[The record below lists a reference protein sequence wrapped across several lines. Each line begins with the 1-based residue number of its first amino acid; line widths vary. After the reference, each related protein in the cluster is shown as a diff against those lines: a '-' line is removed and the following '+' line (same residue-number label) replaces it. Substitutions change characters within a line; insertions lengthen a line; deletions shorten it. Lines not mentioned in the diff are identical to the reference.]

1 MYNTQETKCFKLFEF
16 ENTTLIGTREEII
29 SHICEEYNS
38 LKEQIKKL
46 DSTNEAKEKNIKKI
60 KDDLDN
66 VKKEKNILYNNL
78 VQEKKFTSEL
88 NTEMTKINNKL
99 DNITSENDENIKKV
113 LEQNKKNEELEE
125 FIKQREDTIKEVNES
140 LIKEKNINQN
150 ISENLNLEKEKNKQL
165 NDKLDNMTLEN
176 DENMKKVLQ
185 KLESEKEANQN
196 LQSKY
201 SELEKQQQLKHKEKE
216 ELESQLKLKDE
227 ELQNAIKNFSP
238 EHFGLKFESDSKT
251 GEYDIVL
258 DITSIRD
265 LINKGWIVKYNREEG
280 KQKYLSKKDEP
291 TIVAGVIGNGNK
303 GKSFFLE
310 KLSGYKIPKGFNVKT
325 EGLSIRFGTSKEHN
339 VAILDSAGQE
349 TPLLKMEKG
358 NIIIEESNENIQKN
372 DFPNA
377 NSKSEEK
384 KGTNDGNN
392 DNKEITIN
400 NNTTNKPKKGKISE
414 DEENIEFEQY
424 SRDKLIT
431 EFFLQKFIIWKSDV
445 LILVVGN
452 ISLTEQKL
460 LLRIKKEV
468 KSLDKNKQIFVIH
481 NLKDYSTEEQVNDYI
496 ENTLKKLYKIEIE
509 ETNQQNIIKDSN
521 YDTNNFFDK
530 YFIEKG
536 ENVSHFIFLN
546 DFCEK
551 ASYYNIPTI
560 RHIQKEIEVIKTRT
574 KFSIID
580 DCKEF
585 FVKIA
590 EEIMEEN
597 PKIENLIV
605 TENQKYDK
613 IVLKNLKEI
622 TLKISLLMKLDI
634 HLIMI
639 SMSQNILIISIL
651 RIKPFIL
658 I

>member
-1 MYNTQETKCFKLFEF
+1 MKCRNLHCHPIDIYMMKNKKFCKETTLSKYSYLNPKIKLQKNLFAFKCKECQDFNNDYRPNYIINEKNCFYPSEKEVAFSLFCLKDSFNLYNTQETKCFKLFEF

-280 KQKYLSKKDEP
+280 KQKYLNKKDEP

-325 EGLSIRFGTSKEHN
+325 EGLSIRFGTS
-339 VAILDSAGQE
+339 
-349 TPLLKMEKG
+349 
-358 NIIIEESNENIQKN
+358 
-372 DFPNA
+372 
-377 NSKSEEK
+377 
-384 KGTNDGNN
+384 
-392 DNKEITIN
+392 
-400 NNTTNKPKKGKISE
+400 
-414 DEENIEFEQY
+414 
-424 SRDKLIT
+424 
-431 EFFLQKFIIWKSDV
+431 
-445 LILVVGN
+445 
-452 ISLTEQKL
+452 
-460 LLRIKKEV
+460 
-468 KSLDKNKQIFVIH
+468 
-481 NLKDYSTEEQVNDYI
+481 
-496 ENTLKKLYKIEIE
+496 
-509 ETNQQNIIKDSN
+509 
-521 YDTNNFFDK
+521 
-530 YFIEKG
+530 
-536 ENVSHFIFLN
+536 
-546 DFCEK
+546 
-551 ASYYNIPTI
+551 
-560 RHIQKEIEVIKTRT
+560 
-574 KFSIID
+574 
-580 DCKEF
+580 
-585 FVKIA
+585 
-590 EEIMEEN
+590 
-597 PKIENLIV
+597 
-605 TENQKYDK
+605 
-613 IVLKNLKEI
+613 
-622 TLKISLLMKLDI
+622 
-634 HLIMI
+634 
-639 SMSQNILIISIL
+639 
-651 RIKPFIL
+651 
-658 I
+658 